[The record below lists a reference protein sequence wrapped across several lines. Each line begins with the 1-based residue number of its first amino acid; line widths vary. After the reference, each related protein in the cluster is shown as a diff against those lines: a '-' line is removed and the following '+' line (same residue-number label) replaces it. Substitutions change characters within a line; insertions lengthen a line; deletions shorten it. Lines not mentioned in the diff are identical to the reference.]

1 MRKMLLAATVA
12 LAPFFVT
19 QQASA
24 LTISTDG
31 TWFQADEFHAPG
43 EFFAT
48 TWDFTC
54 SDSCTLDVSDWAVI
68 SDLFEVFDNA
78 LSIGLT
84 SIVPSWDTLGCT
96 GAFDPLCFTTD
107 PDAAW
112 ADARYSKASF
122 LLAAGVH
129 SITILTSF
137 IPPTSAGGGPFPDS
151 TVQLRVNEVPLPAAF
166 GFLAAGLVGLGAL
179 GRRRRPA

>member
-1 MRKMLLAATVA
+1 MRKVLIAAAVA
-12 LAPFFVT
+12 LAPFFMA
-19 QQASA
+19 QSASA
-24 LTISTDG
+24 VPISTDG

-43 EFFAT
+43 SFFAT

-84 SIVPSWDTLGCT
+84 SIVPSWDVLGCT
-96 GAFDPLCFTTD
+96 GAFDPACFTTD

-122 LLAAGVH
+122 LLSAGFH
-129 SITILTSF
+129 SISILTNF
-137 IPPTSAGGGPFPDS
+137 IPPTSVGGGQFADS

-166 GFLAAGLVGLGAL
+166 GFLAVGLAGLGVL
-179 GRRRRPA
+179 GRRRKPA

>member
-1 MRKMLLAATVA
+1 MRKILLAATVA
-12 LAPFFVT
+12 LTPFFVV
-19 QQASA
+19 QPASA
-24 LTISTDG
+24 LTVSTDG
-31 TWFQADEFHAPG
+31 TWYQADEFMPPG
-43 EFFAT
+43 SFFTT

-68 SDLFEVFDNA
+68 SDLFEVFDSA

-96 GAFDPLCFTTD
+96 GPFDPLCFTID
-107 PDAAW
+107 PDTAW

-122 LLAAGVH
+122 LLSAGFH
-129 SITILTSF
+129 SISILTNF
-137 IPPTSAGGGPFPDS
+137 IPPTSAGGGQFPDS

-179 GRRRRPA
+179 GRRRKPA